1 MTDTLHPSVTEHVA
15 HPPFKASQQLA
26 DHLQQLHVDLI
37 DLHLQGKQAHWNVV
51 GKNFRDLHLQLDE
64 LVEAAREF
72 SDQVAERMRA
82 IYVTPDGRAATIAE
96 QTSLAPF
103 PADEV
108 DTGETVDLITER
120 LRHRATARRIH
131 DDVDEEDPTTADILH
146 EILER
151 LEQLAWMIDSENRIA
166 NRSIRARSTSSAPD
180 LLVPHVAWGTG
191 AVHRKLRREVA
202 GFLCKRGGV
211 RVSWAARDRAGRPDT
226 TRSGGD
232 RGLRSPPAPS

>member
-15 HPPFKASQQLA
+15 HPPFKASQRLA

-64 LVEAAREF
+64 LVEAARAF
-72 SDQVAERMRA
+72 SDQIAERMRA
-82 IYVTPDGRAATIAE
+82 IYVTPDGRAATVAA

-108 DTGETVDLITER
+108 DTGETVDLITDATYATA
-120 LRHRATARRIH
+120 ATARRIH
-131 DDVDEEDPTTADILH
+131 DDVDAEDPTTSDILH

-166 NRSIRARSTSSAPD
+166 NRSIP
-180 LLVPHVAWGTG
+180 
-191 AVHRKLRREVA
+191 
-202 GFLCKRGGV
+202 
-211 RVSWAARDRAGRPDT
+211 RPIHE
-226 TRSGGD
+226 
-232 RGLRSPPAPS
+232 

>member
-1 MTDTLHPSVTEHVA
+1 MHPNVTEHVA

-64 LVEAAREF
+64 LVEAARAF
-72 SDQVAERMRA
+72 SDQIAERMRA
-82 IYVTPDGRAATIAE
+82 IYVTPDGRAATIAA

-108 DTGETVDLITER
+108 DTGETVDLITDATYATA
-120 LRHRATARRIH
+120 ATARRIH
-131 DDVDEEDPTTADILH
+131 DDVDAEDPTTSDILH

-166 NRSIRARSTSSAPD
+166 NRSIP
-180 LLVPHVAWGTG
+180 
-191 AVHRKLRREVA
+191 
-202 GFLCKRGGV
+202 
-211 RVSWAARDRAGRPDT
+211 RPIHE
-226 TRSGGD
+226 
-232 RGLRSPPAPS
+232 